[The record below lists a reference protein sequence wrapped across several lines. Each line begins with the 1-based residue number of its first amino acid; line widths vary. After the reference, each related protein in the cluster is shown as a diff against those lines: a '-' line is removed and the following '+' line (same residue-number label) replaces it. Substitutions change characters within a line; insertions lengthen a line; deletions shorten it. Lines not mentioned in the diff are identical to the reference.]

1 MAQTLQGDAASTM
14 QATGTPNGPSNVTG
28 FGPNATT
35 EMNRTNGG
43 LVTDKTTL
51 STWVLDSLQRMRNF
65 RRPYDQRRAY
75 FYRQYIGQRDRRMFP
90 DNLTPRSNTFVPYP
104 QSNVDAIV
112 GRVHDAFFSVEEWIE
127 ARPKGGS
134 PEQAWQMQQVM
145 LTLMKKAQAIKAIE
159 LLTRDCGIYGHCGLK
174 VDWDWD
180 YDVVTGPEPMYQM
193 QPVLDNQG
201 QPIQKFDADGNPTGE
216 QVQMPVM
223 GQDGNPIQIGTNL
236 VSKRVPRNCPK
247 FIPIDIYDLL
257 LDPDG
262 KQKAHV
268 MELSWGEMC
277 RSYESNPKL
286 YYPEAMADLTQKLS
300 QYRKEDRDG
309 IIIRMAE
316 FWDDTN
322 KTTTL
327 VTFGEDAD
335 AIGWKDRRYQYRN
348 ASYSAYKRRVYN
360 GPPVLLYTGPNPFA
374 HKRIPILDLAYKPVK
389 GDAYGIGLIETI
401 SDLCEGIN
409 VFVNMI
415 TDNWNLGINKRYAYD
430 VQADIDH
437 EQLRM
442 GNSPGG
448 LVGVVGNPSNIIMPI
463 ETYTPAQQDYMIV
476 DLYKN
481 MVEMGS
487 GIDDF
492 YGKGVG
498 ASGSND
504 TASGISQIISQSGYV
519 FKLFIR
525 RMELEILQPM
535 CEMVASMIQQFG
547 SEEVEYSITNAPPG
561 IPKWGRVS
569 LENLLGFY
577 EFDFVC
583 ANYATGKATKQRNLM
598 AFYNL
603 AQQSPYCNQGEFLR
617 EIGRSLDL
625 PFMNRLLKTDDQVS
639 QESQSATQARQQEE
653 LVKELL
659 KMEGK
664 AFVEQLK
671 KPEFMPMGSVKT
683 NSPNVAHGQAIQG
696 QVEQY
701 LGDVVESVMGF
712 APPPTTPPIHPVGKP
727 RSANLN
733 GPLPGGA
740 AQDSERS
747 EAQSMGKNGTGV
759 GGFNG

>member
-1 MAQTLQGDAASTM
+1 MAQTLTGDAASTM
-14 QATGTPNGPSNVTG
+14 QPGMPNGPSNVTG
-28 FGPNATT
+28 NGPNATT
-35 EMNRTNGG
+35 QMNRTNGG
-43 LVTDKTTL
+43 LVTDNNQLT
-51 STWVLDSLQRMRNF
+51 TWVLDSLQRMRNF

-112 GRVHDAFFSVEEWIE
+112 GRVHDAFFSVEDWVE
-127 ARPKGGS
+127 ARPKGGT

-145 LTLMKKAQAIKAIE
+145 LTMMKKAQVVKAVE

-180 YDVVTGPEPMYQM
+180 YDIVSGPQPIYQM
-193 QPVLDNQG
+193 IPVTDSAGQPV
-201 QPIQKFDADGNPTGE
+201 QKFDKDGNPTGE
-216 QVQMPVM
+216 MVMMPQTGPDGMPV
-223 GQDGNPIQIGTNL
+223 QIGTNL
-236 VSKRVPRNCPK
+236 VTKKVPRDCPK
-247 FIPIDIYDLL
+247 LIPIDIYDLL
-257 LDPDG
+257 IDPDG

-268 MELSWGEMC
+268 MELSWGEMR
-277 RSYESNPKL
+277 RSYETNPKL
-286 YYPEAMADLTQKLS
+286 YRAEAIAQLTQKLN
-300 QYRKEDRDG
+300 QYRELDRDG

-327 VTFGEDAD
+327 ITFGEDAD

-360 GPPVLLYTGPNPFA
+360 GPPILLYTGPNPFA

-415 TDNWNLGINKRYAYD
+415 TDNWNMGINKRYVYD
-430 VQADIDH
+430 VQVDIDRD
-437 EQLRM
+437 QLDQA
-442 GNSPGG
+442 NVPGG
-448 LVGVVGNPSNIIMPI
+448 MVGVVGNPNNAIFPLPSF
-463 ETYTPAQQDYMIV
+463 TPASQDYMIV

-498 ASGSND
+498 GAGGND
-504 TASGISQIISQSGYV
+504 TASGISQVIQQSGYV

-561 IPKWGRVS
+561 IPHWGHVT
-569 LENLLGFY
+569 LENLLGSY

-603 AQQSPYCNQGEFLR
+603 AMQSPYCVQGEFLR

-625 PFMNRLLKTDDQVS
+625 PFVNRLLKTDQQVQQDS
-639 QESQSATQARQQEE
+639 QAANTSRQQEE
-653 LVKELL
+653 LVRELL
-659 KMEGK
+659 KIEGK
-664 AFVEQLK
+664 AVVEQIK
-671 KPEFMPMGSVKT
+671 KPGFMPQNSEKT
-683 NSPNVAHGQAIQG
+683 NDPNIAHGNAIQT
-696 QVEQY
+696 EIETY
-701 LGDVVESVMGF
+701 LDDVVKSVMGQ
-712 APPPTTPPIHPVGKP
+712 APPPAVSPIHPVGRP

-733 GPLPGGA
+733 GALPGGSE
-740 AQDSERS
+740 QDSERGM
-747 EAQSMGKNGTGV
+747 AQAMGANGNGK
-759 GGFNG
+759 GGM